1 MAGLHSGLFRF
12 TMILTLIGGLL
23 LPSSARA
30 EGGDT
35 AQRESASSLD
45 AFIADLKVQA
55 RRAAL
60 AAETAGVHSKEA
72 LSALKNRMAAKASAF
87 REALSG
93 RQGKWESFRHDSA
106 QAIDAWSSA
115 TQKWLQDLQR
125 SAKAAFATLGGRTQ
139 AERQP
144 TCPEIHV

>member
-1 MAGLHSGLFRF
+1 MAGLHSGVFRF

-35 AQRESASSLD
+35 PQRESASSLD

-60 AAETAGVHSKEA
+60 AAETAGVHSEEA
-72 LSALKNRMAAKASAF
+72 LSALKNRVATKASAF

-93 RQGKWESFRHDSA
+93 RQWKWESFRHDSA
-106 QAIDAWSSA
+106 QIEAWSSA

-139 AERQP
+139 AEHQS

>member
-1 MAGLHSGLFRF
+1 MAGLHSGVFRF
-12 TMILTLIGGLL
+12 MMILTLIGGLL

-35 AQRESASSLD
+35 PQRESASSLN

-72 LSALKNRMAAKASAF
+72 LSALKNRVATKASA
-87 REALSG
+87 
-93 RQGKWESFRHDSA
+93 
-106 QAIDAWSSA
+106 
-115 TQKWLQDLQR
+115 
-125 SAKAAFATLGGRTQ
+125 
-139 AERQP
+139 
-144 TCPEIHV
+144 